1 MIREIVHYDAPV
13 LRAKG
18 KEVDPSSPAIQSLI
32 DDLFDTMRHARGV
45 GLAAQQIGEAV
56 QVAVIDISG
65 VKERPSKMWIKGEPV
80 NPEDYMPMIL
90 INPVLKPT
98 KTKVTSHE
106 GCLSFP
112 GLTLDIPRAQRVGS
126 RRAPSTAACLSSMRV
141 DYWDGPFCMR
151 SIIFTGGSI
160 STTSARKRNAPSRK
174 TSNISSAG
182 NLFRCVKKKKNKFFL
197 VHTCVF

>member
-18 KEVDPSSPAIQSLI
+18 KEVDPKNPKIKTLI
-32 DDLFDTMRHARGV
+32 ADLFDTMRHARGV

-65 VKERPSKMWIKGEPV
+65 VKERPSKMWIKGVPV
-80 NPEDYMPMIL
+80 DPEEHMPMIL

-98 KTKVTSHE
+98 KTKITSHE

-112 GLTLDIPRAQRVGS
+112 NLTLDIPRAQRVAVKTLTLDGGVFEFDAGGLLGRAVLHEVDHLHGRLYIDHIS
-126 RRAPSTAACLSSMRV
+126 AEERRAIREDLEC
-141 DYWDGPFCMR
+141 
-151 SIIFTGGSI
+151 I
-160 STTSARKRNAPSRK
+160 KRGEPIPERPEKNAS
-174 TSNISSAG
+174 
-182 NLFRCVKKKKNKFFL
+182 
-197 VHTCVF
+197 